1 MAGPS
6 SLPMGC
12 TVVFVEAMSS
22 ESDLLGFYRLDPN
35 IYFTERRLLA
45 LRLEV
50 NEFLWLLNESR

>member
-1 MAGPS
+1 
-6 SLPMGC
+6 MGC

-50 NEFLWLLNESR
+50 NEFLALLNESR